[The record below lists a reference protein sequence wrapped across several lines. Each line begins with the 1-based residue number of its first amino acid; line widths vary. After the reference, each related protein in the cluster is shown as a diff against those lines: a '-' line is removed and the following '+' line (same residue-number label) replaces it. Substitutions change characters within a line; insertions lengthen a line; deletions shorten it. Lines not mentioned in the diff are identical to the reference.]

1 MNIEATMTE
10 LMREAGNIML
20 SAHLEENNSDGA
32 VSEKTGSANFV
43 TKYDVAVQ
51 EFLINGVKNAIP
63 GAVFIAEEKEND
75 PAMLMGEACFVID
88 PIDGTKNFINGYRHS
103 CISLAMISKGEVVFA
118 AIYDPYMDEMFTAEK
133 GKGARLNG
141 RPMRVSERP
150 LELGI
155 AAYGTSPYYKD
166 TLTEKTF
173 GFAKDVFLAA
183 SDIRRCGSAALD
195 IAYLAAGRNDMFFEF
210 ILSPW
215 DIAAGILLVTEAGG
229 VITDICGDP
238 ISLASPSSVFAA
250 NKIIHPELIKMAEKY
265 R

>member
-1 MNIEATMTE
+1 MVEKILTE
-10 LMREAGNIML
+10 LMREAGKIML
-20 SAHLEENNSDGA
+20 SAHLEESNSDGA

-51 EFLINGVKNAIP
+51 EFLINGIKENIP
-63 GAVFIAEEKEND
+63 NAVFIAEEQEND
-75 PAMLMGEACFVID
+75 PSVLSGEACFIID

-103 CISLAMISKGEVVFA
+103 CISLAMISRGEVVFGA
-118 AIYDPYMDEMFTAEK
+118 VYNPYMDELFTAEK
-133 GKGARLNG
+133 GNGARLNG
-141 RPMRVSERP
+141 RKMSVSERP
-150 LELGI
+150 LGLGI

-173 GFAKDVFLAA
+173 GLAKDVFLAA

-195 IAYLAAGRNDMFFEF
+195 LAYLAAGRNDMFFEF

-229 VITDICGDP
+229 VITDICGNSIDL
-238 ISLASPSSVFAA
+238 SAPSSVFAA
-250 NKIIHPELIKMAEKY
+250 NKIIHPDFIKMAEKY
-265 R
+265 I

>member
-1 MNIEATMTE
+1 MEIENMFTQ
-10 LMREAGNIML
+10 LLREAGRIML
-20 SAHLEENNSDGA
+20 SAHLAEDNSDGV
-32 VSEKTGSANFV
+32 VSEKSGSANFV

-51 EFLINGVKNAIP
+51 EFLINGIRELIP
-63 GAVFIAEEKEND
+63 GATFIAEEKEND
-75 PAMLMGEACFVID
+75 PSSLSGEACFIID

-103 CISLAMISKGEVVFA
+103 CISLAMISRGETVFGA
-118 AIYDPYMDEMFTAEK
+118 VYDPYMDEMFTAEK

-141 RPMRVSERP
+141 REMRVSERP
-150 LELGI
+150 LALGI

-166 TLTEKTF
+166 TLSDKTF

-195 IAYLAAGRNDMFFEF
+195 LAYLAAGRNDMFFEF

-229 VITDICGDP
+229 VITDICGEP
-238 ISLASPSSVFAA
+238 IELSKPSSVFAA
-250 NKIIHPELIKMAEKY
+250 NKIIHPDLIKMARKY
-265 R
+265 K